1 MFAEGLEGDW
11 IMYLSIRFPGVVK
24 MNKVIWGA
32 WLLCDGVCV
41 VVLSLEQ
48 IGRLSNKSMRIM

>member
-1 MFAEGLEGDW
+1 
-11 IMYLSIRFPGVVK
+11 MYLSIRFPGVVK

-48 IGRLSNKSMRIM
+48 IGRLSSKSMRIL